1 MRTPMGKFMAVS
13 RIDIQ
18 VAIDQNIV
26 HPMELIRIFIHRVEK
41 YNLFLQGL
49 PSREALLIL

>member
-1 MRTPMGKFMAVS
+1 MAVS
-13 RIDIQ
+13 GINIQ

-41 YNLFLQGL
+41 YNLFLQGPPIAGGL
-49 PSREALLIL
+49 AHFIGER

>member
-1 MRTPMGKFMAVS
+1 MAVS